1 MEMNWLDIVLV
12 CLAAIGLMK
21 GLFDGVI
28 KQVASLIALVIAIF
42 LCGKVAARLKGYILS
57 LEWFPEQ
64 GVTIL
69 SYILG
74 FLLIVGIVLL
84 AGEIVHK
91 VIDVTPLSVLN
102 HMAGGIAGL
111 LLMIIFIS
119 LLLNLIEIVDRG
131 STLIPLESKVESRFY
146 DPVKRIIPTIYP
158 SGLFSTE
165 E

>member
-1 MEMNWLDIVLV
+1 MGTNWLDIVLI
-12 CLAAIGLMK
+12 CLAAIGLLK

-42 LCGKVAARLKGYILS
+42 LCGKVAVMLKGYILS
-57 LEWFPEQ
+57 LGWFPEQ
-64 GVTIL
+64 GVTII
-69 SYILG
+69 SYIVG
-74 FLLIVGIVLL
+74 FLLIMGIVLL
-84 AGEIVHK
+84 AGIVVHK

-102 HMAGGIAGL
+102 HLAGGLFGL
-111 LLMIIFIS
+111 LLMLIFIS

-131 STLIPLESKVESRFY
+131 SALIPLETKVESRFY

-158 SGLFSTE
+158 SGLFSIE

>member
-1 MEMNWLDIVLV
+1 MEMNWLDIVLI

-42 LCGKVAARLKGYILS
+42 LCGKVAALLKGSILS
-57 LEWFPEQ
+57 LGWFPEQ

-69 SYILG
+69 SYIIG
-74 FLLIVGIVLL
+74 FLLIMGIVLL
-84 AGEIVHK
+84 AGIVVHK
-91 VIDVTPLSVLN
+91 VIGVTPLSVLN
-102 HMAGGIAGL
+102 HMAGGLFGL
-111 LLMIIFIS
+111 LLMLIFTS

-131 STLIPLESKVESRFY
+131 SALIPLETKVESRFY

-158 SGLFSTE
+158 SGLFSIE